1 MRFIIRDNEE
11 AASAYVASY
20 IVDRINHF
28 APTPEHP
35 FVLGLPTGSTPLGVY
50 KNLVE
55 KYKAGEVSFENVV
68 TFNMDEYI
76 GIPRDHPESYHSFMW
91 KHFFSHVNIHPSNV
105 YILDGNA
112 PNLEAECV
120 EYEAKIQAAG
130 GIDLFLAG
138 MGEDGHIAFN
148 EPGSSL
154 ASRTRVKTLAYGT
167 ILANSRFFDDD
178 LEKVPKMALTVGVQ
192 TVLEAREVVVLA
204 LGARKAIALQRCV
217 EQGVNHMWT
226 LSALQLHPHSMI
238 VCDEDATLELQ
249 VKTVK
254 YFKDIEHVARAQG
267 FEQILPS
274 KIRTGPATVPTTI
287 VTDDNE
293 FPAPTIQ
300 TPQPTTSRL
309 LRATP
314 ATEYPVRSRSPS
326 PDLFAPRR
334 HLRPVSPPAVNG
346 FVNNGTV
353 NGTVNGS
360 ANGSAV
366 VDEFAENTEH
376 YTTLPVPVPVP
387 VPSRSPSPDLVPD
400 RMASRIGDPALLR
413 RATPNPESQRPRSPG
428 LPNSVPLM
436 NGIKA

>member
-1 MRFIIRDNEE
+1 MRFFIRNDAA
-11 AASAYVASY
+11 AASDHVASY

-28 APTPEHP
+28 APTPAHP

-50 KNLVE
+50 KSLVE

-91 KHFFSHVNIHPSNV
+91 KHFFAHVNIHPTNV
-105 YILDGNA
+105 HILDGNA

-167 ILANSRFFDDD
+167 ILANSRFFGND
-178 LEKVPKMALTVGVQ
+178 LDKVPKMALTVGVQ

-204 LGARKAIALQRCV
+204 LGARKALALQRCV

-226 LSALQLHPHSMI
+226 LSALHLHPHSMI

-254 YFKDIEHVARAQG
+254 YFKDIEQVARTQG
-267 FEQILPS
+267 FQQILPS
-274 KIRTGPATVPTTI
+274 EVRTGPAPVPTTI
-287 VTDDNE
+287 VTDE
-293 FPAPTIQ
+293 FPAPTIHS
-300 TPQPTTSRL
+300 PQPTTSRL

-314 ATEYPVRSRSPS
+314 ATEYPLRSRSPS
-326 PDLFAPRR
+326 PDFSAR
-334 HLRPVSPPAVNG
+334 HLLATP
-346 FVNNGTV
+346 
-353 NGTVNGS
+353 
-360 ANGSAV
+360 
-366 VDEFAENTEH
+366 ETE
-376 YTTLPVPVPVP
+376 YTQDTEYTLD
-387 VPSRSPSPDLVPD
+387 SRSGTPDFMPD
-400 RMASRIGDPALLR
+400 SMASRIGDPSLLR
-413 RATPNPESQRPRSPG
+413 RTTPNPEQRQPRQRSKSPA
-428 LPNSVPLM
+428 LVSASRL
-436 NGIKA
+436 NGIKV